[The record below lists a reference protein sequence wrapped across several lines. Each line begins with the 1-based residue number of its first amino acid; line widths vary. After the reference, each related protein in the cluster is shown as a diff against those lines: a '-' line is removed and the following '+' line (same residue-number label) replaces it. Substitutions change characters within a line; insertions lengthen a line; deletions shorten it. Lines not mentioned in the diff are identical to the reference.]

1 MSLYQAIDVW
11 KRVSEKGFLRYRC
24 FKNLET
30 NRYSVQSADFYI
42 LPLDTA
48 QTENLEK
55 QCYELFAEQLPDE
68 RTASFVSVD
77 EAVAAHDRDFSD
89 KQEL

>member
-11 KRVSEKGFLRYRC
+11 KRVSGKELLRYRC

-30 NRYSVQSADFYI
+30 NRYSVQSADFYS

-48 QTENLEK
+48 QATNLEK
-55 QCYELFAEQLPDE
+55 QSCELFAERLPDE
-68 RTASFVSVD
+68 RAAGFASID
-77 EAVAAHDRDFSD
+77 EAIAAHTAILVS
-89 KQEL
+89 K